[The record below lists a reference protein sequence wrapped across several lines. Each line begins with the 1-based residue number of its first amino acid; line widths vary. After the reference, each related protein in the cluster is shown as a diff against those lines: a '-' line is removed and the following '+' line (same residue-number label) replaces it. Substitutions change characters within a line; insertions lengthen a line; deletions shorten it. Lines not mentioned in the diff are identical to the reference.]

1 MSATEPDP
9 NPNPNQNVN
18 PNPTPNP
25 AQSPAAVIKRLAI
38 LQKLTLDALQC
49 GAGKELDFLV
59 LNRTAALVPYDRA
72 TLWRLAHN
80 GYRLAGTSG
89 KDDAFATS
97 PEAAAWRR
105 HIDDNLGSEPARRV
119 QDSAPSGSDALWLP
133 LPGPTGQPRAALLLE
148 RFSEPA
154 WTDDDLS
161 ALRPLARA
169 YGGAFRIFEKKG
181 AKPGRAK
188 RFSGRRV
195 AVAASAALLL
205 LLLLVRLPLRI
216 VAPCEVA
223 PARLVPVNAPL
234 DGVVQAVAVRPGQRV
249 AAGDILYIYDDT
261 VVRQELDVYSKQV
274 DVTRSNLE
282 RAAAQARTEVTARA
296 EAVMLQN
303 RLTHDLFRLEG
314 VRERMAKLTVTAPE
328 DGVVMMDNPADF
340 AGRPVAV
347 GEAVVMLADP
357 NESLVRIRL
366 PQDDRIRFDPSRP
379 VRVMLNA
386 EPDRTLHAALD
397 YVAPQA
403 ATGDDGA
410 VGFLAE
416 AKWLDGTPAVNL
428 GLKGTAVL
436 YGENVSLAYWLF
448 RKPLATI
455 RRTLGV

>member
-1 MSATEPDP
+1 M
-9 NPNPNQNVN
+9 
-18 PNPTPNP
+18 
-25 AQSPAAVIKRLAI
+25 I
-38 LQKLTLDALQC
+38 
-49 GAGKELDFLV
+49 
-59 LNRTAALVPYDRA
+59 PYDRA
-72 TLWRLAHN
+72 TLWRLVGT

-89 KDDAFATS
+89 KDDAFAAS
-97 PEAAAWRR
+97 PDAAAWRR
-105 HIDDNLGSEPARRV
+105 HINENLRDVPARLA
-119 QDSAPSGSDALWLP
+119 QDDAPPGSDALWLP
-133 LPGPTGQPRAALLLE
+133 LPGPAGPPRAALLLE

-169 YGGAFRIFEKKG
+169 YGGAYRMFDKPG
-181 AKPGRAK
+181 ARPGRAK

-195 AVAASAALLL
+195 AVAAATAIVL

-223 PARLVPVNAPL
+223 PARRVPVNAPL
-234 DGVVQAVAVRPGQRV
+234 DGVVQAVLVRPGQRV
-249 AAGDILYIYDDT
+249 AAGDILYMYDDT

-282 RAAAQARTEVTARA
+282 RAAAQARTDVSARS

-303 RLTHDLFRLEG
+303 RLTQDLFRLDG

-357 NESLVRIRL
+357 DESLVRIHL

-386 EPDRTLHAALD
+386 DPDRTLHAALD

-403 ATGDDGA
+403 ATGDNGA

-416 AKWLDGTPAVNL
+416 AKWLDGAPAVNL

-436 YGENVSLAYWLF
+436 YGEKVSLAYWLF
-448 RKPLATI
+448 RKPLATV
-455 RRTLGV
+455 RRTLGI